1 MTLAANKNGQASGFS
16 LVEMMVSITIG
27 LIILA
32 AISTLFVS
40 NKKTYSTQDRLAR
53 LQENARFAMHYLAR
67 DARMAGYFG
76 CLDESTDVSST
87 LNAGSYIYGPTTG
100 GMIAIEGLENA
111 AGNWY
116 PSAVSDV
123 PTDIKTGTD
132 AVTVRMSADPASTPI
147 TITKPMP
154 PNSAVFDVSDTTGI
168 ADGDIIMVGDCA
180 SADILQ
186 VTQTPS
192 GLKIQHNTGDTD
204 PPPGNANKPL
214 SKQYNSAQIFKFI
227 ARMYYVAT
235 KANGTPALFM
245 SENGGAAQELV
256 EGVED
261 LQILYG
267 KDTDTT
273 VDGVPNVYL
282 KAGEAGLTT
291 TSDWSRV
298 KSVRIGM
305 LVRTLNDK
313 DTDVDIRST
322 YDVNGTTFTVPT
334 TGGIRD
340 KFQRRVFVS
349 THQLRN
355 LQ

>member
-1 MTLAANKNGQASGFS
+1 MTGIFPEYKRLSGFS
-16 LVEMMVSITIG
+16 LVELMVSVTIG

-32 AISTLFVS
+32 AVATLFVS
-40 NKKTYSTQDRLAR
+40 SKKTYSTQDRLAR

-67 DARMAGYFG
+67 DMRMAGYFG
-76 CLDESTDVSST
+76 CLDESTEVHST
-87 LNAGSYIYGPTTG
+87 LNAGTFMYGPTSS

-111 AGNWY
+111 SGNWY
-116 PSAVSDV
+116 PSAVASV
-123 PTDIKTGTD
+123 PSGIKSGTD
-132 AVTVRMSADPASTPI
+132 AITVRMSADPSSTPI
-147 TITKPMP
+147 TLTKPSP
-154 PNSAVFDVSDTTGI
+154 PTSAVFDVSSTTGI
-168 ADGDIIMVGDCA
+168 YDGDVIMVGDCA

-192 GLKIQHNTGDTD
+192 GLKIQHNTGDND
-204 PPPGNANKPL
+204 PLPGNANKPL
-214 SKQYNSAQIFKFI
+214 SKQYKDAQIFKFI
-227 ARMYYVAT
+227 ARMYFIRDNASVPTLY
-235 KANGTPALFM
+235 M
-245 SENGGAAQELV
+245 QENGAAAQPLV

-267 KDTDTT
+267 KDTDATP
-273 VDGVPNVYL
+273 DGVPNVYL
-282 KAGEAGLTT
+282 KAGEAGLST

-334 TGGIRD
+334 DAGGNRD
-340 KFQRRVFVS
+340 KFQRRVFLG

>member
-1 MTLAANKNGQASGFS
+1 MTTAKHPHRKAPGFS
-16 LVEMMVSITIG
+16 LVELMVSITIG

-32 AISTLFVS
+32 AVSTLFVS
-40 NKKTYSTQDRLAR
+40 SKKTYSTQDRLAR
-53 LQENARFAMHYLAR
+53 LQENARFAMLYLSR
-67 DARMAGYFG
+67 DIRMAGYFG
-76 CLDESTDVSST
+76 CLDESTNVNST
-87 LNAGSYIYGPTTG
+87 LNSGSYIYGPTTG

-111 AGNWY
+111 SGNWY
-116 PSAVSDV
+116 PSAMASL
-123 PTDIKTGTD
+123 PTGIKSGTD
-132 AVTVRMSADPASTPI
+132 AVTIRMSADPAATPI
-147 TITKPMP
+147 TLTKPTP
-154 PNSAVFDVSDTTGI
+154 PTSAVFDVSDTTGI
-168 ADGDIIMVGDCA
+168 ADGDIIMLGDCA

-204 PPPGNANKPL
+204 PPPGNASKPL
-214 SKQYNSAQIFKFI
+214 SKQYKSAQVYKFVVR
-227 ARMYYVAT
+227 AYYVRDNAGMPT
-235 KANGTPALFM
+235 LYM
-245 SENGGAAQELV
+245 SENGGDPNPLV

-273 VDGVPNVYL
+273 ADGVPNVYL
-282 KAGEAGLTT
+282 KAGEAGLTSS
-291 TSDWSRV
+291 SDWDRV

-313 DTDVDIRST
+313 DTDVDIHDT

-340 KFQRRVFVS
+340 KFQRRVFLG
-349 THQLRN
+349 TYQLRN

>member
-1 MTLAANKNGQASGFS
+1 MTNVTHKHGGSSGFS
-16 LVEMMVSITIG
+16 LVELMVSITIG

-32 AISTLFVS
+32 AVSALFVS
-40 NKKTYSTQDRLAR
+40 SKKTYSTQDRLSR

-67 DARMAGYFG
+67 DTRMAGYFG
-76 CLDESTDVSST
+76 CLDESTAVNST
-87 LNAGSYIYGPTTG
+87 LNPGIYIYGPTTG
-100 GMIAIEGLENA
+100 GMTPIEGLENA

-116 PSAVSDV
+116 PSSLADV
-123 PTDIKTGTD
+123 PSGMKSGTD
-132 AVTVRMSADPASTPI
+132 AITVRMAADPGSTPI
-147 TITKPMP
+147 TLTKPMP
-154 PNSAVFDVSDTTGI
+154 PTSAVFDVSSTTGI

-192 GLKIQHNTGDTD
+192 GLKIQHNTGDTN
-204 PPPGNANKPL
+204 PPPGNASKPL
-214 SKQYNSAQIFKFI
+214 SKQYKSAQIFKFI
-227 ARMYYVAT
+227 ARVYYVAT

-245 SENGGAAQELV
+245 VENGGDVQELV

-261 LQILYG
+261 LQVLYG

-282 KAGEAGLTT
+282 KAGEAGLTS

-305 LVRTLNDK
+305 LVKTLNDK
-313 DTDVDIRST
+313 DTDIDIHTS
-322 YDVNGTTFTVPT
+322 YDVNGTTFNVPAN
-334 TGGIRD
+334 D

-349 THQLRN
+349 TYQLRN

>member
-1 MTLAANKNGQASGFS
+1 MTTVAHKYRHSSGFS
-16 LVEMMVSITIG
+16 LVELMVSITIG

-32 AISTLFVS
+32 AVSTLFVS
-40 NKKTYSTQDRLAR
+40 SKKTYSTQDRLSR

-76 CLDESTDVSST
+76 CLDESTDVNST
-87 LNAGSYIYGPTTG
+87 LNAGYMYGPTSG

-111 AGNWY
+111 SGNWY
-116 PSAVSDV
+116 PSAVASV
-123 PTDIKTGTD
+123 PSQIKTGTD
-132 AVTVRMSADPASTPI
+132 AVTIRMSADPASTPI
-147 TITKPMP
+147 TLTKASP
-154 PNSAVFDVSDTTGI
+154 PTSAVFDVSSTMGI
-168 ADGDIIMVGDCA
+168 NDGDVIMIGDCA
-180 SADILQ
+180 SADLVQ

-192 GLKIQHNTGDTD
+192 GLKIQHNTGDND

-214 SKQYNSAQIFKFI
+214 SKQYKNNAQIYKFI
-227 ARMYYVAT
+227 ARAYYVR
-235 KANGTPALFM
+235 
-245 SENGGAAQELV
+245 ENAGVPTLYMQENSGAAQPLV

-267 KDTDTT
+267 KDTDATP
-273 VDGVPNVYL
+273 DGIPNVYL
-282 KAGEAGLTT
+282 KAGEAGLVT

-313 DTDVDIRST
+313 DTDVDIHQST
-322 YDVNGTTFTVPT
+322 GYDVNGTNFPVQAN
-334 TGGIRD
+334 D
-340 KFQRRVFVS
+340 KYQRRVFLG
-349 THQLRN
+349 TYQLRN